1 MCVTACNKCCRQSTG
16 LGYTEA
22 TFYLGNGKS
31 YEEALAEAQEDIKWE
46 KEQKASKI
54 GVMEEAEAQ
63 EDIKWEKEQKAS
75 KIGVMEVDVVNK
87 N

>member
-1 MCVTACNKCCRQSTG
+1 M
-16 LGYTEA
+16 
-22 TFYLGNGKS
+22 
-31 YEEALAEAQEDIKWE
+31 EEAEAQEDIKWE